1 MLLPPHTHALPTEH
15 RNQSQAI
22 LHRLHHPVW
31 HQCRAATWLHSVRWR
46 RVVCVFACKAYTH
59 ASLVTGPRP
68 SCTHTVA
75 TTLCPLT
82 TSPDATAQANRLPT
96 LLELCKPSCKS
107 VRRAVQC
114 IFSHQACH
122 THPFCSYIML
132 AFIHTLL
139 MSAFLVR
146 IYVMWA
152 IIARYFQ
159 KFTVRSLG
167 HALYGMHA
175 FGVQP

>member
-1 MLLPPHTHALPTEH
+1 MSRCYLASFGMLGVA
-15 RNQSQAI
+15 
-22 LHRLHHPVW
+22 
-31 HQCRAATWLHSVRWR
+31 WR
-46 RVVCVFACKAYTH
+46 GVVCVFACDPDTH
-59 ASLVTGPRP
+59 ASVVTGPRP

-96 LLELCKPSCKS
+96 LLELCKSIHACKLGHGCSCT
-107 VRRAVQC
+107 A
-114 IFSHQACH
+114 FSRQACH
-122 THPFCSYIML
+122 TFCSYIML

-175 FGVQP
+175 RGVQP